1 MKLFNNTWVKNIM
14 NNKLCLAVVFFTF
27 LVPLSINS
35 ASAENAGLTE
45 VSDVPDF
52 SDVLSKNVRKF
63 QKYQNGMVL
72 DPIEVYTYD
81 KKPFVITPDKEKLT
95 ILNFWGV
102 WCPACVKDI
111 MTLKEFAVKNPD
123 VNVVYL
129 SDRKLMLDVVKERS
143 AFLELNP
150 VQSYYDSRGLFKRW
164 LKISLYPTVLVVGTD
179 GRILYRVDGPMD
191 FSQPWVT
198 DFINGLKPQ
207 KGEKAS

>member
-1 MKLFNNTWVKNIM
+1 MKFFNNVRSFYIM
-14 NNKLCLAVVFFTF
+14 NNKLCLATVFIVF
-27 LVPLSINS
+27 LAPFSINP
-35 ASAENAGLTE
+35 AAAESPNPPTA
-45 VSDVPDF
+45 SDVPDF

-63 QKYQNGMVL
+63 QKYQDGMML
-72 DPIEVYTYD
+72 DPVEVYTYD

-111 MTLKEFAVKNPD
+111 ITLKEFAVKNPD

-191 FSQPWVT
+191 FSQPWVS
-198 DFINGLKPQ
+198 DFINGLKP
-207 KGEKAS
+207 KKSEKAS